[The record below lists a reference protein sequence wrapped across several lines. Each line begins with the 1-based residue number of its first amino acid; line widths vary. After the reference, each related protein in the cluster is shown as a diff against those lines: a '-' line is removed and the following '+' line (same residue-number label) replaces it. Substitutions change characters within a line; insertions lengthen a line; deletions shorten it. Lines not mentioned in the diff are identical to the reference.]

1 MSPRVILV
9 SGANKGI
16 GLEAVKLLSAE
27 HPQDVILMGSRD
39 VKNGEEAIKKHQL
52 TNVKVIQL
60 DVTNQSSI
68 DDAVKQIEQQYG
80 YLNVLVNNSG
90 ISTMDPSR
98 KAGEG
103 VMDVNVYGL
112 QRMHDA
118 FLPLLLKSNNQ
129 SKPTIVVVSSEVGS
143 WFTHTTQDESLKK
156 FLLAPEQ
163 WTKDT
168 PKELINDY
176 LATIDKSSSKYTWKL
191 PEDSPMNQ
199 WKSYGASK
207 AIATPYCRWYASQ
220 HPEVQLAIVCP
231 GYCATDLNHFQGYR
245 TAAQGG
251 QSIIWPITNK
261 FETGRF
267 YQDGKEHAFTS
278 APQIPQ

>member
-16 GLEAVKLLSAE
+16 GLEAVKLLSAQ

-39 VKNGEEAIKKHQL
+39 VKNGEEAVKKHQL
-52 TNVKVIQL
+52 ANVKVIQL
-60 DVTNQSSI
+60 DVTNQSTI
-68 DDAVKQIEQQYG
+68 DAAVKHIEQQYG

-90 ISTMDPSR
+90 ISSLDLSR
-98 KAGEG
+98 KAGED

-112 QRMHDA
+112 QRMNDT

-143 WFTHTTQDESLKK
+143 WFTHTTEDEPLKK
-156 FLLAPEQ
+156 FLLSPEQ
-163 WTKDT
+163 WTKYT
-168 PKELINDY
+168 PKELINGY
-176 LATIDKSSSKYTWKL
+176 LATLDGSTSKFTWKL
-191 PEDSPMNQ
+191 ADGSPMNQ
-199 WKSYGASK
+199 WKSYAASK
-207 AIATPYCRWYASQ
+207 AIATPYSRWYAAQ
-220 HPEVQLAIVCP
+220 HPEIQLAIVCP
-231 GYCATDLNHFQGYR
+231 GYCATDLNHFQGFR
-245 TAAQGG
+245 SATQGG
-251 QSIIWPITNK
+251 ESIIWPITHE

-278 APQIPQ
+278 APQVA